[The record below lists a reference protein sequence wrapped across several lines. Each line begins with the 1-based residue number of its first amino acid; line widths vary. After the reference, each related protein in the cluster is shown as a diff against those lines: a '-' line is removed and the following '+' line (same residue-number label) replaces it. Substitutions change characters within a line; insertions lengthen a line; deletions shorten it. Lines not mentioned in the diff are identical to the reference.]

1 VIFNKHK
8 TILLLLAAI
17 VTLVY
22 SSCSKFGAFD
32 NRISEGTIEYQ
43 VSFPYL
49 DDEVGLLKSLLP
61 DKMLLHFKSD
71 KYVSE
76 MSTVGGMFRNRF
88 ISNQD
93 NKQLAH
99 ELKVFKKKIVASYD
113 ANGVNRL
120 LNTLPTLTIIETN
133 ETDSIAGYACKK
145 AIGIFDQ
152 IGMPEMTIYYT
163 DGINIDNPNWCTQ
176 FNSINGVLMQYEV
189 EQFGV
194 RMRFRANS
202 VTSVNISND
211 MLKKEADYEEVS
223 YDVMETELEQI
234 LDTFNF

>member
-1 VIFNKHK
+1 MENDDPISPKK
-8 TILLLLAAI
+8 LLNLDGTWNVVKELL
-17 VTLVY
+17 
-22 SSCSKFGAFD
+22 G
-32 NRISEGTIEYQ
+32 
-43 VSFPYL
+43 
-49 DDEVGLLKSLLP
+49 
-61 DKMLLHFKSD
+61 
-71 KYVSE
+71 
-76 MSTVGGMFRNRF
+76 F
-88 ISNQD
+88 ISNGD
-93 NKQLAH
+93 DKQVAH

-133 ETDSIAGYACKK
+133 ETDSIAGFVCKK

-176 FNSINGVLMQYEV
+176 FHSINGVLMQYEV

-202 VTSVNISND
+202 VTPVNISND
-211 MLKKEADYEEVS
+211 MLKKEADYEEVT
-223 YDVMETELEQI
+223 YEVMETELEQI

>member
-1 VIFNKHK
+1 VIFENKK
-8 TILLLLAAI
+8 TKFLILLALAT
-17 VTLVY
+17 TLI

-32 NRISEGTIEYQ
+32 NRISEGTIEYE
-43 VSFPYL
+43 VTFPYL

-61 DKMLLHFKSD
+61 DKMILNFKDD

-76 MSTVGGMFRNRF
+76 MSTVGGMFKNRF

-93 NKQLAH
+93 EKQLAH
-99 ELKVFKKKIVASYD
+99 ELKVFKKKIVVSYD
-113 ANGVNRL
+113 LNGVNRL
-120 LNTLPTLTIIETN
+120 LNTLPTLSIIETN
-133 ETDSIAGYACKK
+133 ETDTIAGYACKK

-176 FNSINGVLMQYEV
+176 FHSIEGVLLQYEV

-202 VTSVNISND
+202 VTSVNINND

>member
-1 VIFNKHK
+1 MI
-8 TILLLLAAI
+8 
-17 VTLVY
+17 

-32 NRISEGTIEYQ
+32 NRVSEGTIEYE
-43 VSFPYL
+43 VTFPYL

-61 DKMLLHFKSD
+61 DKMILHFKDD

-76 MSTVGGMFRNRF
+76 MNTVGGMFKNRF

-93 NKQLAH
+93 EKLLAH

-133 ETDSIAGYACKK
+133 ETDTIAGYACKK

-163 DGINIDNPNWCTQ
+163 DGINIDTPNWCTQ
-176 FNSINGVLMQYEV
+176 FHSIDGVLLQYEV

-202 VTSVNISND
+202 VTPTTVNNEI
-211 MLKKEADYEEVS
+211 LKKEADYEEVS
-223 YDVMETELEQI
+223 YEVMETELEQI